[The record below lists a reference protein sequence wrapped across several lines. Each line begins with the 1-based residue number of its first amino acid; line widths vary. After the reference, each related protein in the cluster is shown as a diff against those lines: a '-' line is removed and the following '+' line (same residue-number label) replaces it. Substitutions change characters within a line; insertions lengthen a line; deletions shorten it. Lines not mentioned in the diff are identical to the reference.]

1 MTLEPWARA
10 SLILAATCFLI
21 GASAT
26 VVDVLIRAVANRNLP
41 GVIEI
46 TTLSIGLGAL
56 LSMPVCYLNDT
67 HITARLLSELRPDL
81 FLRPL
86 RAFGSI
92 FALIFAGIMVVIMGN
107 FALGKLGGPET
118 TSDLQIRMDVVL
130 VVVFLT
136 FLAAFASALIRV
148 LSLVRRGQRD
158 G

>member
-1 MTLEPWARA
+1 MPIATWARA

-67 HITARLLSELRPDL
+67 HVTARLLSELRPAV

-86 RAFGSI
+86 GTIGAAFA
-92 FALIFAGIMVVIMGN
+92 FIFAGIMAAIMGN

-118 TSDLQIRMDVVL
+118 TSDLQIRMDVLL
-130 VVVFLT
+130 VIVFLA
-136 FLAAFASALIRV
+136 FLAALVAAFIRI
-148 LSLVRRGQRD
+148 LSLARGGQ
-158 G
+158 GNG

>member
-1 MTLEPWARA
+1 MNLETWARV

-26 VVDVLIRAVANRNLP
+26 VVDVLVRAVANRNLP

-56 LSMPVCYLNDT
+56 LSMPVCYMNDT
-67 HITARLLSELRPDL
+67 HVTARLLSELRPGL

-86 RAFGSI
+86 RAFGAV
-92 FALIFAGIMVVIMGN
+92 FALIFAGIMAAIMGH
-107 FALGKLGGPET
+107 FAIGKLGGPET
-118 TSDLQIRMDVVL
+118 TSDLQIRMDVLL

-136 FLAAFASALIRV
+136 FLAAFLAA
-148 LSLVRRGQRD
+148 LVRILRLVRGGQSND
-158 G
+158 

>member
-1 MTLEPWARA
+1 MNLETWARA

-26 VVDVLIRAVANRNLP
+26 VVDVLVRAVANRNLP

-56 LSMPVCYLNDT
+56 LSMPVCYKNDT
-67 HITARLLSELRPDL
+67 HVTARLLSELRPGL

-86 RAFGSI
+86 RAFGAV
-92 FALIFAGIMVVIMGN
+92 FALIFAGIMAAIMGH
-107 FALGKLGGPET
+107 FAIGKLGGPET
-118 TSDLQIRMDVVL
+118 TSDLQIRMDVLL

-136 FLAAFASALIRV
+136 FLAAFLAA
-148 LSLVRRGQRD
+148 LVRILRLVRGGQSND
-158 G
+158 

>member
-1 MTLEPWARA
+1 MTLETWARA

-56 LSMPVCYLNDT
+56 LSMPVCYMNDT
-67 HITARLLSELRPDL
+67 HITARLLSELRPGL

-86 RAFGSI
+86 RALGSI
-92 FALIFAGIMVVIMGN
+92 FALIFAGIMAAIMGN

-118 TSDLQIRMDVVL
+118 TSDLQIRMDVLL

-136 FLAAFASALIRV
+136 FLAAFAFALIRI
-148 LSLVRRGQRD
+148 LSLVRGGQRN